1 MTLPQWRQWWRRC
14 STLKP
19 LEHVEHTCRS
29 GWGSNIR
36 SQAARAAL
44 YKPCRGHTARRAH
57 LGALVRLP
65 LRPPVRLRRDGALA
79 NCSGLAGKHIAR
91 DRPGTP
97 KDALPASHTVAN
109 IAGLDLWHP
118 CSTQNSI
125 FCVDNR
131 ILLNLAVR
139 GERCLCRAGG
149 ISGHP
154 VQAQNRPTTVTA
166 KIPAHRA

>member
-1 MTLPQWRQWWRRC
+1 VHLCFFFPQDPQMTLPQWRQWWRRC

-29 GWGSNIR
+29 GRGSNIR

-44 YKPCRGHTARRAH
+44 YKPCRGYTARRAH

-91 DRPGTP
+91 DRPETP
-97 KDALPASHTVAN
+97 KDTLPASHTVAN

-125 FCVDNR
+125 FCVDNSDACAE
-131 ILLNLAVR
+131 LVASAVTQYR
-139 GERCLCRAGG
+139 L
-149 ISGHP
+149 
-154 VQAQNRPTTVTA
+154 
-166 KIPAHRA
+166 KIVRRL